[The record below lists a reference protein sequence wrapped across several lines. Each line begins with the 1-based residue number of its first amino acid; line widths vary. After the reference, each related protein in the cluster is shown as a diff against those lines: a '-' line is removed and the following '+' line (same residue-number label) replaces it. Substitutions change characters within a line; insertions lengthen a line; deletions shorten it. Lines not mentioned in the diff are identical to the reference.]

1 MSRNFIS
8 FKSGISGCNYPY
20 FNVDIMIHTCISVE
34 KKGKKCMVFV
44 LLACFQWTSYQYFL
58 QVKFK
63 LASSSLGATL
73 SVTWPVE
80 VCVCVC
86 VVSIAMRRGWWW
98 LWHVEAVSVRKQKKR
113 VRVMKNRTIG
123 LTTEPHLDPPIVVV
137 TFGCC
142 HDGVCWP
149 YAQSCNNNARAFKKS
164 WIKKNTPD
172 ASRAPCCCCGIWWQ
186 LLAQACK

>member
-1 MSRNFIS
+1 MYICW
-8 FKSGISGCNYPY
+8 K
-20 FNVDIMIHTCISVE
+20 E
-34 KKGKKCMVFV
+34 GKKVYGLRTTS
-44 LLACFQWTSYQYFL
+44 LLPMNILPILPSSEVQVSLVIVGCYTVGDVACRS
-58 QVKFK
+58 
-63 LASSSLGATL
+63 
-73 SVTWPVE
+73 
-80 VCVCVC
+80 VCVC

-142 HDGVCWP
+142 HDGVWWP